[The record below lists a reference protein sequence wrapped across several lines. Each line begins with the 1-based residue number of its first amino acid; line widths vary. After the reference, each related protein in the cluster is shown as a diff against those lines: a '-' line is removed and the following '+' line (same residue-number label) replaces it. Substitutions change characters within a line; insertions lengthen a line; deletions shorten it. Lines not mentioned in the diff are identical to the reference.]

1 MPFCDD
7 WSDRSLFLPHLPK
20 VLPGFNELFIKCF
33 EIFWWKQSR
42 LVHDSHCQGE
52 DDIQPFADCLHLQ
65 SMAPFFWMGASS
77 SKNPAA
83 DLTCEEIGS
92 CNCVR
97 CFYWNVFNWL
107 DLWKGR
113 AGWVW
118 DFYRVF
124 FFFGVWLFVCLS
136 QGLPS
141 CCGSTAQNR
150 LFLPTAPSLMLSWSE
165 LSFCVHGCLLCSPC
179 NFTSAIN
186 FCA

>member
-97 CFYWNVFNWL
+97 FFYWNVFNWL

-124 FFFGVWLFVCLS
+124 FFLVCGCLFVWVRACLPVVALLHRIGCFC
-136 QGLPS
+136 QLLRVW
-141 CCGSTAQNR
+141 CWVDQ
-150 LFLPTAPSLMLSWSE
+150 SWA
-165 LSFCVHGCLLCSPC
+165 FVCMAV
-179 NFTSAIN
+179 
-186 FCA
+186 FCAVLVILPLQ